1 MKIVLLEFNKSNTT
15 SIDEFSDLVQKTL
28 NENNDLLEF
37 KSYELAATG
46 NIRVELLLGDKKTML
61 HEVIAY
67 GPNLTDDLLTQMN
80 ATLLIAEQQNKSV
93 KHACI
98 VPLSK
103 SRRAVGFLVLTKGA
117 DNKGTNESVEVQE
130 TEERNKDKTANEKS
144 TRRRKA
150 AS

>member
-1 MKIVLLEFNKSNTT
+1 MKIVLLEFSKSNTT